1 MRKLAPLLSALL
13 IPYLYVE
20 GQTPINN
27 QAVPVEIVATA
38 SEYVPKTTTISHP
51 GHAYTDCH
59 GSTSYLGDFS
69 GFEDANGRISG
80 DVSGTATTDARCK
93 TTFTSP
99 TETSVTHYDRV
110 NYIIAR
116 NGQTLY
122 LLACTQKWTLNA
134 RERFLAGY
142 AAGSAGAT
150 GESPSDAASRVS
162 ENARGTWTKCPAFTI
177 GAKYT
182 LTVRNTSDARLDN
195 GTQRK
200 PDKLDYLSSAP
211 VPTVSTPAPAE
222 SEAAVPGAAAKVHI
236 TSTPT
241 GGEIYI
247 DGKFYGNAP
256 SDITLPAGE
265 HVVKV
270 TLGGGKDWTRSVQV
284 TSGEIQL
291 HASAELVTGTGGPTP
306 VPTGKATTVTT
317 GAAPPPKSVT
327 VQSVEPSKDASS
339 ATAPT
344 SAQRWIGVTTT
355 HFGSGGA
362 VVTAVAAGSPAANA
376 GLRSG
381 DVINTV
387 NGISLKDED
396 LDKKIAAD
404 KPGSTV
410 RLGYMRGPWALEAV
424 VTVATKAR

>member
-1 MRKLAPLLSALL
+1 
-13 IPYLYVE
+13 
-20 GQTPINN
+20 
-27 QAVPVEIVATA
+27 
-38 SEYVPKTTTISHP
+38 
-51 GHAYTDCH
+51 
-59 GSTSYLGDFS
+59 
-69 GFEDANGRISG
+69 
-80 DVSGTATTDARCK
+80 
-93 TTFTSP
+93 
-99 TETSVTHYDRV
+99 V

-116 NGQTLY
+116 NGQTLH

-211 VPTVSTPAPAE
+211 VPTASTPAPAE

-256 SDITLPAGE
+256 SDIALPAGE

-270 TLGGGKDWTRSVQV
+270 ALGGGKEWTRSVQV

-291 HASAELVTGTGGPTP
+291 HATAEPVPGAGSSTP
-306 VPTGKATTVTT
+306 VPTDKVTT
-317 GAAPPPKSVT
+317 AMAVAAPAAKSYA
-327 VQSVEPSKDASS
+327 VQSVEPTKEAPS
-339 ATAPT
+339 ATIPN
-344 SAQRWIGVTTT
+344 SAQGWIGLTTT

-362 VVTAVAAGSPAANA
+362 VVTGVATGSPAAKA
-376 GLRSG
+376 GLRPG

-387 NGISLKDED
+387 NGISLKDQD
-396 LDKKIAAD
+396 LGEKIAAY

-410 RLGYMRGPWALEAV
+410 RVGYMRDSWALEAV
-424 VTVATKAR
+424 VTVGTNAR

>member
-1 MRKLAPLLSALL
+1 
-13 IPYLYVE
+13 
-20 GQTPINN
+20 
-27 QAVPVEIVATA
+27 
-38 SEYVPKTTTISHP
+38 
-51 GHAYTDCH
+51 
-59 GSTSYLGDFS
+59 
-69 GFEDANGRISG
+69 
-80 DVSGTATTDARCK
+80 
-93 TTFTSP
+93 
-99 TETSVTHYDRV
+99 
-110 NYIIAR
+110 
-116 NGQTLY
+116 
-122 LLACTQKWTLNA
+122 
-134 RERFLAGY
+134 
-142 AAGSAGAT
+142 
-150 GESPSDAASRVS
+150 
-162 ENARGTWTKCPAFTI
+162 
-177 GAKYT
+177 
-182 LTVRNTSDARLDN
+182 
-195 GTQRK
+195 
-200 PDKLDYLSSAP
+200 